1 MLCLVLEYSGSGL
14 RGENALRGALETRTV
29 NRYSIKKKPLYPV
42 VLEEVPPGVW
52 INRWPHEKVTVPESR
67 IFETELPLGYE
78 LFLNLE
84 TGQRL
89 SLYVNE
95 NGSTPFLITE
105 AEW

>member
-1 MLCLVLEYSGSGL
+1 M
-14 RGENALRGALETRTV
+14 ENGKINV
-29 NRYSIKKKPLYPV
+29 NSIKKKPLKKV
-42 VLEEVPPGVW
+42 VGKDVPAGVW